1 MPRTPSIASVV
12 MCAIGLSTL
21 AAGVAVS
28 VSASSGYGIRRTP
41 VVIAVERA
49 APAVVNVTVDS
60 ARGGSRGGM
69 SRGQGAGVIVHPQG
83 FVVTNSHVV
92 RGSSRVYVSL
102 PKASGG
108 KTFEARVLEDDP
120 SHDLALLRIA
130 QTTTFPYV
138 GLCTT
143 CDVMVGETAIAIG
156 NPYGLGDTV
165 TVGIV
170 SAIGRSATFSTGMK
184 IDDLIQTDASINL
197 GNSGGALLNLEGNLI
212 GINSALHPGAQGI
225 AFTVPADDVQAMIDR
240 NLGVAGRA
248 PPPSTDSDEDDED
261 RPAAIRSPLPVPP
274 PLASV
279 PKSFS
284 VPPAP
289 RAQAPLKP
297 YAAPPKLPS
306 GRAAV
311 GLTLRE
317 APGMVLVA
325 AVAPGSNAD
334 IAGVQPGDF
343 ILDVDGKAMTSPSDV
358 VALFQSAPSGR
369 TYFLNIRRNEKR
381 TNALLLVP

>member
-1 MPRTPSIASVV
+1 MPRSPSLPSVV
-12 MCAIGLSTL
+12 MSAIGLCAL
-21 AAGVAVS
+21 GGGVAVS
-28 VSASSGYGIRRTP
+28 VSASSGYGIRRTA

-60 ARGGSRGGM
+60 MTGGSRGGM

-92 RGSSRVYVSL
+92 RGSTRVYVSL
-102 PKASGG
+102 SKASGG

-120 SHDLALLRIA
+120 THDLALLRIA
-130 QTTTFPYV
+130 QTMTFPYV

-170 SAIGRSATFSTGMK
+170 SAKGRSATFSTGQT

-248 PPPSTDSDEDDED
+248 PPPSGEVDDEAG
-261 RPAAIRSPLPVPP
+261 PEAIRTPLPLPP
-274 PLASV
+274 PLANV
-279 PKSFS
+279 PK
-284 VPPAP
+284 PYRAPEP
-289 RAQAPLKP
+289 RAQAPQAAP
-297 YAAPPKLPS
+297 YAAPPTLPS
-306 GRAAV
+306 GRPAL
-311 GLTLRE
+311 GLTLRQ
-317 APGMVLVA
+317 APGSVLVA
-325 AVAPGSNAD
+325 AVSPGSNAD
-334 IAGVQPGDF
+334 IAGLQAGDF
-343 ILDVDGKAMTSPSDV
+343 ILDVDGKAMTSPSEV
-358 VALFQSAPSGR
+358 VALFQGAPSGR
-369 TYFLNIRRNEKR
+369 TYFVNLKRNEKK
-381 TNALLLVP
+381 TNAIVVIP